1 MNYSLIIP
9 IYNEEK
15 TLKELLNQLEKY
27 IHEIEIIIINDGST
41 DKTKYI
47 LDQQDKLKIIN
58 NPYNKGKG
66 YSLISG
72 IKLAAN
78 ENIILMDGDLEI
90 DMKCIPEIIQK
101 YEIELDAIVVGS
113 RWKKESITSGM
124 TYIHNLG
131 NYLINFLFNFLY
143 NTNLNDVLCCVKVI
157 NKKLLMSLN
166 LSSHAFSIE
175 IEIMSKL
182 ALLNKSIFEVDVIY
196 NRRKKNEGKKLRIS
210 DGWSILG
217 RMISVKLN
225 NYKT

>member
-27 IHEIEIIIINDGST
+27 IHKIEIIIINDGST